1 MHSGFA
7 KVGLAAGIAAVPS
20 ASRLCQTVPAA
31 ATTPAVQGR
40 APSEDRVHS
49 GSHHLAQIFVGYS
62 FGADTLP
69 YIVHNLPP
77 TVRPEIPRVSVL
89 ELAKTADLQVH
100 LDSWLGISGDEGLPT
115 VAAVAKL
122 RGPPMQCARGE
133 EEADS
138 ACPALPDG
146 LVDKVVLPGGHHF
159 DGNADAV
166 AATPLRGRPA

>member
-1 MHSGFA
+1 MQSGFA
-7 KVGLAAGIAAVPS
+7 KVGLAPGIAAVPS

-49 GSHHLAQIFVGYS
+49 GSYHLAQIFVGYS

-69 YIVHNLPP
+69 YIVQNL
-77 TVRPEIPRVSVL
+77 L
-89 ELAKTADLQVH
+89 
-100 LDSWLGISGDEGLPT
+100 
-115 VAAVAKL
+115 
-122 RGPPMQCARGE
+122 
-133 EEADS
+133 
-138 ACPALPDG
+138 CPALPDG

-166 AATPLRGRPA
+166 AATLLRGRPA